1 MFFFRC
7 APGPRD
13 TLQRLQRLK
22 RTIAP
27 FHFTLLP
34 NASSIIQKQS
44 LDTIFLSISPK
55 EAIGCLDWYQDALDP
70 ATLSWNLPLAP
81 WTIQRLHLDSTLK
94 DYSTKPTS
102 AHRRSQ
108 LLYNIIFLNQVHFYH
123 LQICQLHIIY
133 YLFLNLLILYLS
145 QILSTSRLIMP
156 LQSRIDFGSSQGQPG
171 TSGSNRNST
180 PSSSRP
186 HRIRQSPSQHGNL
199 ISPSPD
205 SRRRLSINTTP
216 VPSKRVVEVL
226 DGSSEDERVQ
236 PEKKKQKKKQQRKKR
251 SLLKNK

>member
-1 MFFFRC
+1 MRQVSFKNN
-7 APGPRD
+7 PLTPY
-13 TLQRLQRLK
+13 
-22 RTIAP
+22 
-27 FHFTLLP
+27 
-34 NASSIIQKQS
+34 SSQYRQKKQS
-44 LDTIFLSISPK
+44 VVSIGIKMLSIPPLFHG
-55 EAIGCLDWYQDALDP
+55 IYPLHQ
-70 ATLSWNLPLAP
+70 PLAP

-156 LQSRIDFGSSQGQPG
+156 LQSRLDFGSSQGQPG

-236 PEKKKQKKKQQRKKR
+236 PEKKKQKKKTAKKKKKPTEKQV
-251 SLLKNK
+251 SDSPSGYLGE